1 MTGADVGE
9 AKGIVHKNVLFFRDL
24 LLSISEWCPFGQN
37 SISSFNESMDSLK
50 GIKSSLLTGKVDQAP
65 DTSKF
70 SIKPRFTRVK
80 LDSFDR
86 YNWIKFKASLE
97 YPEEVE
103 QVEELFTHVDKSGF
117 INYGLKLEEV
127 AGKQS
132 RFSLDETSAIVA
144 DLVEDTSVM
153 IDALLTQFQRRI
165 LKAVYGDT
173 PFRPK
178 FVAAMTTALM
188 PERPRVEDYHDREDQ
203 ENEINQLVG
212 IAYKFV
218 DLSPKEMLI
227 LGTGGMILITPRPEH
242 FQHVTSFYSFVR
254 GLQLFQGVFYNRLK
268 TMWDMIRDLRREVLH
283 IEREESI
290 NILEQKLSEL
300 SADIVLTEEIVG
312 FMVSGN
318 KDMQAIWKA
327 HGKELDPANLALA
340 NHLDIERE
348 VLVTGDKIVD
358 MRMDS
363 KGLVD
368 EVSGLRDM
376 VNTLA
381 EKRMRDLSKL
391 MTDNIQQGSE
401 AQLAM
406 AANVRASRYSGAALK
421 ILSMISTGA
430 LGMKISDLIMKA
442 LDEWNGKRAD
452 PIEVLGSDNFYGG
465 YLQVIVGVVLWI
477 VFTYVFFKLIK
488 SSSAKMK
495 DEKLAKD
502 FVLSLRIPIDV
513 RSTTE
518 RINKYLATKSLTYH
532 NVELTG
538 HRVSWYQKMKNGEDE
553 AFYTMTFAFD
563 PRNGHVHYIHANT
576 EDKAGNAEF
585 TTEWVQKELLDAG
598 LITPKQDA
606 YIRER
611 MGFAVRKGVA

>member
-1 MTGADVGE
+1 MDAVGE
-9 AKGIVHKNVLFFRDL
+9 SKTLGVLHKNVLFFKDL
-24 LLSISEWCPFGQN
+24 VMSISEWCPFGQN
-37 SISSFNESMDSLK
+37 SITSFNESMDSLK

-70 SIKPRFTRVK
+70 SIQPRFTRVK

-103 QVEELFTHVDKSGF
+103 QIEELFTHVDKSGF
-117 INYGLKLEEV
+117 INYGLRIEEV

-132 RFSLDETSAIVA
+132 RFSLDETAAIVA
-144 DLVEDTSVM
+144 DLVEDTSIM

-165 LKAVYGDT
+165 LRAVYGDT

-178 FVAAMTTALM
+178 FVVAMTSAVM
-188 PERPRVEDYHDREDQ
+188 PEKAKAGDYHDREDQ

-218 DLSPKEMLI
+218 DLPPSEKLI
-227 LGTGGMILITPRPEH
+227 LGTGGIIFITPRPEH
-242 FQHVTSFYSFVR
+242 FQKVLSFYSFVR
-254 GLQLFQGVFYNRLK
+254 GLQLFQGAFYTRLK
-268 TMWDMIRDLRREVLH
+268 TMWDLIKDLRKEVLN

-318 KDMQAIWKA
+318 ADMQAIWKS
-327 HGKELDPANLALA
+327 HSKELDTANLALA

-348 VLVTGDKIVD
+348 IFVTGEKIAD

-368 EVSGLRDM
+368 EVAGLRDM

-406 AANVRASRYSGAALK
+406 AANVKASRYSGAALK

-442 LDEWNGKRAD
+442 LDEWNDARAD
-452 PIEVLGSDNFYGG
+452 PIEVLGSAKFFGG
-465 YLQVIVGVVLWI
+465 YLQVIVGVALWI
-477 VFTYVFFKLIK
+477 VFTWVFFRLIK

-502 FVLSLRIPIDV
+502 FVLNLRIPIDV
-513 RSTTE
+513 RSSTE
-518 RINKYLATKSLTYH
+518 KINKYLATKSLTYH

-538 HRVSWYQKMKNGEDE
+538 HRVSWYQKMKNGEDD
-553 AFYTMTFAFD
+553 AFYTVTFAFD

-598 LITPKQDA
+598 LITAKQDMH
-606 YIRER
+606 IRER
-611 MGFAVRKGVA
+611 MGFAARKEVA